1 MLKSN
6 NTALVLCGHG
16 SSFDLY
22 EQDFKKNHKMIEK
35 KIHTNC
41 YFCFIEKNQP
51 NIENC
56 LKTIKKK
63 GVKTVFFFPFLLFNG
78 EHFEKDI
85 KAKIKE
91 LSKA

>member
-16 SSFDLY
+16 SSFDSFK
-22 EQDFKKNHKMIEK
+22 QDFKKSHKMIEK

-51 NIENC
+51 DIENC
-56 LKTIKKK
+56 LKTIKQK
-63 GVKTVFFFPFLLFNG
+63 GIEKVFFFHFYFLM
-78 EHFEKDI
+78 EDI
-85 KAKIKE
+85 LKKTLK
-91 LSKA
+91 LR

>member
-56 LKTIKKK
+56 LKTYKKK
-63 GVKTVFFFPFLLFNG
+63 GIENSIFFSFFTF
-78 EHFEKDI
+78 
-85 KAKIKE
+85 
-91 LSKA
+91 